1 MKARESGM
9 SLERIYTFFTSSKDK
24 DSNNAHPHAH
34 PQHEVS
40 VSDFARGIQ
49 QLNSDTFMLTDV
61 RAADHDHLVDRSPP
75 LPHDQD

>member
-1 MKARESGM
+1 MT
-9 SLERIYTFFTSSKDK
+9 LERIYTFFTNSKD
-24 DSNNAHPHAH
+24 NAHPHAH

-61 RAADHDHLVDRSPP
+61 RAAGHDHLKSTTAP
-75 LPHDQD
+75 LCLIYYQD